1 MAGYTSTDRYVI
13 SNDKTIAERKS
24 EETLRY
30 SVYMARDGDSFEKLA
45 AMYLGNSRLYWQI
58 ADINPQVEWPDNI
71 EAGTSIRLPI

>member
-1 MAGYTSTDRYVI
+1 MAGYASTDRYVI